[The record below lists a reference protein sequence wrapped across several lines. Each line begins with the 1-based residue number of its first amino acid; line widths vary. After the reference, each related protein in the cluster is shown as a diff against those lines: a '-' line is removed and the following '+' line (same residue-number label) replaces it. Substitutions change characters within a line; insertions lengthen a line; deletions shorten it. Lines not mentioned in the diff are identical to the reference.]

1 MIEAGRPLIGCP
13 SSTADLRDGEDDR
26 GAGAG
31 VVGRCDG
38 GRRVSLPSRGCA
50 AKGDRHEARGHV
62 VEAEGRAGMTPRRG
76 PRQL

>member
-38 GRRVSLPSRGCA
+38 GRRVSLPSRGRA
-50 AKGDRHEARGHV
+50 AQGDRHEAEGGTWLKPRG
-62 VEAEGRAGMTPRRG
+62 ARG
-76 PRQL
+76 